1 VVGSYEDVQA
11 IHEHSL
17 VVRDDATLS
26 NGGSMI
32 LCAYDIETTGLDLR
46 EDRMIEVGLV
56 LYSTGQKKILEST
69 GFLVHSDGVLITEE
83 ITGITGITQVAVD
96 RFGYDPADAIDDLR
110 RYASDADAIIGHNVL
125 RFDKP
130 ITDAA
135 SKRLD
140 KGSLD
145 DKLWID
151 TMTDIPG
158 VMGEQLITM
167 CAKHGWVNPN
177 QHSAEDDAKDV
188 LKLISNYKIEDVVER
203 AKSPTVVM
211 QSHQDREN
219 NADAKKFKFRWSPD
233 WRIWWK
239 LVKEMDLDGLAN
251 QVPFEM
257 SRVDK
262 EIATMLRDS

>member
-1 VVGSYEDVQA
+1 
-11 IHEHSL
+11 
-17 VVRDDATLS
+17 
-26 NGGSMI
+26 MI
-32 LCAYDIETTGLDLR
+32 LCAYDIETTGLDLY

-69 GFLVHSDGVLITEE
+69 GFLVQSDGVLITEE
-83 ITGITGITQVAVD
+83 ITKITGITQAAVD

-110 RYASDADAIIGHNVL
+110 RYAADADAIIGHNVL

-130 ITDAA
+130 ISDNA
-135 SKRLD
+135 SKRMN
-140 KGSLD
+140 KGLLD

-188 LKLISNYKIEDVVER
+188 LKLISNYKIEEVVER
-203 AKSPTVVM
+203 AQSPDVVM
-211 QSHQDREN
+211 QSHQDRDHN
-219 NADAKKFKFRWSPD
+219 QDAKKFKFRWNPD
-233 WRIWWK
+233 YKIWWK
-239 LVKEMDLDGLAN
+239 AVKEMDVDGLAN
-251 QVPFEM
+251 QVPFSMSMLDKTVSIEM
-257 SRVDK
+257 LQGSY
-262 EIATMLRDS
+262 